1 MPSDPRQSERL
12 AGCLQMPAEQVPPVE
27 WPALL
32 IGKHERVGI
41 DVRGTKLS
49 ENRGGVF
56 ADGDFPRA
64 ALRLGLV
71 EPAFIERLPYL
82 KLSRIEVDTAPPQRQ
97 KLSDTQARHHEH
109 QDDRARGFGKLQEE
123 FLKVRGRE
131 HRLFFSTGSSGK
143 FRFPSRI
150 VGQVVPGDG
159 G

>member
-32 IGKHERVGI
+32 IGKNEGVGL

-49 ENRGGVF
+49 ENRRGVF
-56 ADGDFPRA
+56 ADGDFSRA
-64 ALRLGLV
+64 PLCFGLV
-71 EPAFIERLPYL
+71 EPAFIKRLPYL
-82 KLSRIEVDTAPPQRQ
+82 KLSRIQVDAAPPQRQ

-109 QDDRARGFGKLQEE
+109 QDDRARGFGKLQQE

-131 HRLFFSTGSSGK
+131 HRLFFSARPPGEL
-143 FRFPSRI
+143 RFPR
-150 VGQVVPGDG
+150 G
-159 G
+159 